1 MEQITAIIER
11 AADGTYSVYCKDE
24 IFSGMGETIEDA
36 KADMARQMAI
46 YKETAVTEGF
56 KYPEFLDGEYI
67 IDYSIDALSLM
78 IYYINA
84 GIFSLAALEKITGIN
99 QKQLCGF
106 FAPIN
111 KLLVLLVR
119 FSHKGQ
125 ATRNGTLRLLFFNSF
140 IKTFSDIS
148 IFRAV
153 IYTKSRGI
161 RKEYPVFSVKVDAL
175 PYLIFDEKTP
185 HASAPIRVEK
195 RW

>member
-99 QKQLCGF
+99 QKQLW
-106 FAPIN
+106 AY
-111 KLLVLLVR
+111 
-119 FSHKGQ
+119 
-125 ATRNGTLRLLFFNSF
+125 TNGTKPRKAQADK
-140 IKTFSDIS
+140 IKAGFLSLTKDLD
-148 IFRAV
+148 AV
-153 IYTKSRGI
+153 
-161 RKEYPVFSVKVDAL
+161 FA
-175 PYLIFDEKTP
+175 
-185 HASAPIRVEK
+185 
-195 RW
+195 